1 MQIWI
6 EKDAHLLVK
15 NILNN
20 QIVNSNNN
28 NTIELICK
36 YCNKKYSRKDVLIR
50 HINLYCKEKFKHNND
65 NKIVEQL
72 LEENKEINEI
82 LNKLKE
88 ENKELKQ
95 LSIGKSSKINT
106 SKNINNVQTNSH
118 NTTNVN
124 SNNNIANIQNNNFIV
139 NFGSE
144 DMSKLTDVEILESV
158 KTLDSVFTSF
168 IKTVHANKRLP
179 QFSNLQINNLRSNH
193 SLMMEEGIFVSKTFP
208 QIIEEL
214 KNTRLPDI
222 EYFAKKFKD
231 NKKLTMREYNSIN
244 TSVEFLKNYYIE
256 TEDVEK

>member
-1 MQIWI
+1 MKYNCSLCNKEFSQKSNYDVHCNRKFKCVVTNDYIYCNKI
-6 EKDAHLLVK
+6 LPQNTAILPQNTTILPQNTTILQQN

-28 NTIELICK
+28 NTNELICK

-72 LEENKEINEI
+72 LEETKEINEI

-124 SNNNIANIQNNNFIV
+124 SNNNIANIQNNNFTGIGEIGLDYYHKKGTNKQQEEV
-139 NFGSE
+139 FRRFLSIAE
-144 DMSKLTDVEILESV
+144 DTNCHVIIHSRDAKEDTLNIL
-158 KTLDSVFTSF
+158 KDY
-168 IKTVHANKRLP
+168 
-179 QFSNLQINNLRSNH
+179 INRH
-193 SLMMEEGIFVSKTFP
+193 
-208 QIIEEL
+208 
-214 KNTRLPDI
+214 
-222 EYFAKKFKD
+222 
-231 NKKLTMREYNSIN
+231 
-244 TSVEFLKNYYIE
+244 
-256 TEDVEK
+256 